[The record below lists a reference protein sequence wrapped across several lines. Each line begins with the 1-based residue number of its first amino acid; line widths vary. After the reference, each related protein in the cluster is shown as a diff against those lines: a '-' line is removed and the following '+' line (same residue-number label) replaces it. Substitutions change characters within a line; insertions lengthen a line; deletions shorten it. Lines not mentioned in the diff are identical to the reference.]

1 MDPGLKTPD
10 PSFFFSRRK
19 NEFGNFATS
28 RRCPMSRP
36 SWDEYFLEIA
46 ESVSARAD
54 CSRRKVGAVIVSSD
68 RRIVGTG
75 YNGAPAGQPGCLS
88 GACPRARSN
97 STPGRDYSNCIAV
110 HAEANAL
117 LYSDWTARQGGT
129 MYINQP
135 PCTECTK
142 LILGSG
148 LGRVVFKEGN
158 GTVGVWDLKSA

>member
-1 MDPGLKTPD
+1 MDPGLKPRILL
-10 PSFFFSRRK
+10 FFTWRK
-19 NEFGNFATS
+19 MSSETS
-28 RRCPMSRP
+28 QRHGGSMSRP

-46 ESVSARAD
+46 EAVSARAD

-148 LGRVVFKEGN
+148 LGRVVFKEGD

>member
-1 MDPGLKTPD
+1 
-10 PSFFFSRRK
+10 
-19 NEFGNFATS
+19 
-28 RRCPMSRP
+28 MSRP
-36 SWDEYFLEIA
+36 TWDEYFLGIA
-46 ESVSARAD
+46 EAVSARAD
-54 CSRRKVGAVIVSSD
+54 CSRRKVGAVIVSPD

-88 GACPRARSN
+88 GACPRAGSN

-117 LYSDWTARQGGT
+117 LYSDWTDRQGGT

-142 LILGSG
+142 LIHGSG
-148 LGRVVFKEGN
+148 LGRVVFKRGD
-158 GTVGVWDLKSA
+158 GTVGVWDLTRA